1 MARLEEAQ
9 RAAEI
14 GLHCMKIERFEIL
27 CIHAYILSRGT
38 SRNTHTLKL

>member
-27 CIHAYILSRGT
+27 CI
-38 SRNTHTLKL
+38 